1 MPPKAVLI
9 AGANGAGKTT
19 FARNVLP
26 ALHGDCIFLNADE
39 IQKEAPQ
46 FASPASAGREMLRR
60 QRSLILQRASF
71 MVETTLS
78 SRMYAREIPK
88 WRAAG
93 YSIWLYFLEIA
104 SADLSIAR
112 VAERVAAG
120 GHGIP
125 ETDIRRRHARGI
137 ALFPVYRPLADV
149 WYHFR
154 VDEKG
159 PTLVADQTP

>member
-1 MPPKAVLI
+1 VLI

-26 ALHGDCIFLNADE
+26 LVHSGCTFLNADE
-39 IQKEAPQ
+39 IQREDAA
-46 FASPASAGREMLRR
+46 FSTPAAAGRELLRR
-60 QRSLILQRASF
+60 LAELVSQRLSF
-71 MVETTLS
+71 ALETTLS
-78 SRMYAREIPK
+78 SRMYARDIPA

-93 YSIWLYFLEIA
+93 YQVWFYFLEA
-104 SADLSIAR
+104 PSADFAVKR
-112 VAERVAAG
+112 VAERVASG

-125 ETDIRRRHARGI
+125 EPDIRRRFARGV
-137 ALFPVYRPLADV
+137 ALFPSYRSLADV

-159 PTLVADQTP
+159 PTLVAKKEP